1 MRTIE
6 LKKIV
11 RNLLGMLRKLYM
23 NGRSS
28 ILEIFSLPQAK
39 EISRE
44 SLLLRTD
51 ILRKRCLGDPVQSI
65 SFCKFVRKA

>member
-11 RNLLGMLRKLYM
+11 RNLLGMLRKL
-23 NGRSS
+23 RSS
-28 ILEIFSLPQAK
+28 ILEIFRLPQAK

-51 ILRKRCLGDPVQSI
+51 ILRKRCLGDPVQSV